1 MSDSDK
7 TLWWNVHK
15 KSADKFNSGN
25 GKFLPLTFFTIVFHI
40 VGNSIFIHADNTVV
54 ADGNP
59 VGVFSEIVNN
69 GLSAIKGFLAV
80 WNPLLFITNVQEFL
94 EGVMVTILFA
104 ASMKLKLFL
113 FPEGFESSHVF
124 AANEF

>member
-1 MSDSDK
+1 MHQEA
-7 TLWWNVHK
+7 TN
-15 KSADKFNSGN
+15 KFNARN
-25 GKFLPLTFFTIVFHI
+25 GMFLPPAFFTVILYI
-40 VGNSIFIHADNTVV
+40 EGNRILIHADNTVV

-59 VGVFSEIVNN
+59 EGVFSEIVNN

-113 FPEGFESSHVF
+113 FPEGFEFSHVF
-124 AANEF
+124 AAKEF